1 MPRERPKFRNLLHV
15 EANEKVE
22 GNIRLEA
29 VSVDAEQLEHLD
41 NENVSF
47 YVNRTLMKKV
57 SISIQSR
64 WLANLPLLLRLDEDE
79 AVENGEEEV
88 ENDEDDQIVV
98 DQLQYR
104 APVT

>member
-1 MPRERPKFRNLLHV
+1 
-15 EANEKVE
+15 
-22 GNIRLEA
+22 
-29 VSVDAEQLEHLD
+29 
-41 NENVSF
+41 
-47 YVNRTLMKKV
+47 MKKV

-64 WLANLPLLLRLDEDE
+64 WWTNLPLLLRLDEDE

>member
-1 MPRERPKFRNLLHV
+1 
-15 EANEKVE
+15 
-22 GNIRLEA
+22 
-29 VSVDAEQLEHLD
+29 
-41 NENVSF
+41 
-47 YVNRTLMKKV
+47 MKKV

>member
-1 MPRERPKFRNLLHV
+1 MLQ
-15 EANEKVE
+15 
-22 GNIRLEA
+22 A
-29 VSVDAEQLEHLD
+29 VKSGDR
-41 NENVSF
+41 VS
-47 YVNRTLMKKV
+47 
-57 SISIQSR
+57 
-64 WLANLPLLLRLDEDE
+64 E